1 MLALRSGA
9 GLVRFAEIVDAHVCA
24 AIFKQTSG
32 GKHHADEM
40 AGRAAWLAARGSD
53 SSRTRSDCATRTNGP
68 DAFTSS
74 GDCISRP
81 AGFHQGSAY
90 FVGCGENSLRA
101 GK

>member
-40 AGRAAWLAARGSD
+40 AGRAAWLSARGSD

-68 DAFTSS
+68 DAFTSF
-74 GDCISRP
+74 GDLILKP
-81 AGFHQGSAY
+81 AGFPQGGAD
-90 FVGCGENSLRA
+90 FVWCGENSLR
-101 GK
+101 GGE